1 MRELGWLGCPLDTL
15 CVIMFN
21 EDEGGIFTV
30 ETEADKQ
37 EFIGKIVYI
46 GHDSKQARGWF
57 SGRVQSR
64 DLSAADLKKTPSAN
78 FIIKYQSKETNKKLN
93 GSV

>member
-1 MRELGWLGCPLDTL
+1 M
-15 CVIMFN
+15 
-21 EDEGGIFTV
+21 
-30 ETEADKQ
+30 
-37 EFIGKIVYI
+37 YI

-57 SGRVQSR
+57 IGRVQSR

-93 GSV
+93 GSEARKLSSDNNGPNQWWVELSKV